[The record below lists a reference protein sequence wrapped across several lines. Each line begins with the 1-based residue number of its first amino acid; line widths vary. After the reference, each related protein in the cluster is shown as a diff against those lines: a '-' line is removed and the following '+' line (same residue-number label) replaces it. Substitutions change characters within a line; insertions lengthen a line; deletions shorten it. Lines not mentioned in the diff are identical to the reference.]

1 MTQEQNQPNP
11 LVLQYLEQL
20 SPAEK
25 KALQIAQEHLKS
37 SFHIER
43 SNGFQEWFATFRKSS
58 DKSHFLKK

>member
-25 KALQIAQEHLKS
+25 KALQFAQDHLKS

-43 SNGFQEWFATFRKSS
+43 SNGFQEWKKNKGAKS
-58 DKSHFLKK
+58 L

>member
-1 MTQEQNQPNP
+1 MKQEETNP

-58 DKSHFLKK
+58 DKKAAPP